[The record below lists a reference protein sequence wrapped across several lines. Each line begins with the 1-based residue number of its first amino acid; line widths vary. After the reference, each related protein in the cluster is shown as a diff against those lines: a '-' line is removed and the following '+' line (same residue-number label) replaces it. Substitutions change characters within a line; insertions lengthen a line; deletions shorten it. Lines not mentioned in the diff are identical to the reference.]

1 VARRLGRLESPR
13 QGLDIHRIRI
23 TIPTIMERYSRLLW
37 VVFAAAFLFALAV
50 TVIPVWLIQPFRA
63 QTPAGVRAAY
73 SFRAA
78 APEITL
84 MAAVVLFGVSM
95 LLWRRITNWK
105 RTAIVFCFLLT
116 LGCTWFAF
124 QNHFEWMFRPL
135 PNPSYS
141 RAGQASFLKT
151 DDMVLAVNLNG
162 DSVAY
167 PVRQLAY
174 HHLVQD
180 TVGGQP
186 IIATY

>member
-1 VARRLGRLESPR
+1 
-13 QGLDIHRIRI
+13 
-23 TIPTIMERYSRLLW
+23 MERYSRLLW

-78 APEITL
+78 APAITV
-84 MAAVVLFGVSM
+84 AAAIVLFGVLI
-95 LLWRRITNWK
+95 LLWRRIIKWK
-105 RTAIVFCFLLT
+105 RTAALFCFLLT

-124 QNHFEWMFRPL
+124 QNYFEWMFRPL

-141 RAGQASFLKT
+141 RASQASFLKT

-167 PVRQLAY
+167 P
-174 HHLVQD
+174 
-180 TVGGQP
+180 T
-186 IIATY
+186 T